1 MKEKLESETYI
12 LLATTVDYQRI
23 KHPYYLFLWYGMQ
36 INKADLFGC
45 DTDMCME
52 GG

>member
-12 LLATTVDYQRI
+12 LLVTAVAYQRI
-23 KHPYYLFLWYGMQ
+23 KHPYYLFILYGMQ

-45 DTDMCME
+45 DTDICVE